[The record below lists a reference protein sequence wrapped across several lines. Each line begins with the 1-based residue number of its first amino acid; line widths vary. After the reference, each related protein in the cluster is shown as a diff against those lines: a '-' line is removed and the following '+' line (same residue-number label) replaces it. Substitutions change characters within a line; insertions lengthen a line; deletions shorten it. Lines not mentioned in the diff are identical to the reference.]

1 LKSRGVE
8 KSIDF
13 NFSTSRLLDSLEVN
27 VSVAKLLPFAKR
39 AGWRSLPV
47 FCLLATSCGLAT
59 AAQAPHVVNARMRTL
74 SASAGLASTFHS
86 IESGE
91 TGPAWIG
98 YAVPVVPGKHA
109 MCCNGSMGEF
119 AEGGCGRCRLESDH
133 GEEGG
138 HSVNSGDERRVKL
151 ESSPY
156 FLMLYRTAGGKV
168 LKIRSFSPECEPD
181 AAGLPLVWLADVRP
195 ADSVAWLSSFVKAAA
210 ARAEAEGDDDG
221 PGEDGGLS
229 NSALTA
235 IAFHADASAER
246 ALEGFVAAGQP
257 ERLRE
262 HAAFWLGVARGRQ
275 GYQVLSRLLR
285 DDPSERFRE
294 KAVFALHVSKE
305 PEAVDAIIGV
315 AHQDPSAQ
323 VRGQALFW
331 LAQKAGKR
339 AAATITEAIE
349 NDPETDVKKHAV
361 FALSQLPRDEGVPL
375 LIQVARTNGNAA
387 VRQQAMF
394 WLGQSQDPR
403 ALAFF
408 EQILSH

>member
-1 LKSRGVE
+1 M
-8 KSIDF
+8 
-13 NFSTSRLLDSLEVN
+13 
-27 VSVAKLLPFAKR
+27 SVTKLLSF
-39 AGWRSLPV
+39 PV
-47 FCLLATSCGLAT
+47 FCLLTTACCLAA
-59 AAQAPHVVNARMRTL
+59 AAQEPQVMNARMRTL
-74 SASAGLASTFHS
+74 SAGGGLASAFHS

-98 YAVPVVPGKHA
+98 YAVPVVPGNHA
-109 MCCNGSMGEF
+109 MCCNGSIGDFSE
-119 AEGGCGRCRLESDH
+119 EGCGRCRLESRQ

-138 HSVNSGDERRVKL
+138 LSVNPGGERRVKL

-156 FLMLYRTAGGKV
+156 FLVLYRVTAGKI
-168 LKIRSFSPECEPD
+168 LKIRSFSPECELD
-181 AAGLPLVWLADVRP
+181 AGGLPFIWLTDVLP
-195 ADSVAWLSSFVKAAA
+195 ADSVAWLSSFVKAGGG
-210 ARAEAEGDDDG
+210 RAEAEGDDEG
-221 PGEDGGLS
+221 PGEDGRLS

-235 IAFHADASAER
+235 IAFNADASAER
-246 ALEGFVAAGQP
+246 TLEDFVAVGQP

-275 GYQVLSRLLR
+275 GYEVLSRLLR
-285 DDPSERFRE
+285 DDQSERFRE
-294 KAVFALHVSKE
+294 KAVFALYVSKE
-305 PEAVDAIIGV
+305 PEAVDAIVGV
-315 AHQDPSAQ
+315 AHHDPSGH

-349 NDPETDVKKHAV
+349 NDPETDVKKHAI
-361 FALSQLPRDEGVPL
+361 FALSQLPKDEGVPL
-375 LIQVARTNGNAA
+375 LIQVARTNGNPA
-387 VRQQAMF
+387 VRKQAMF

>member
-1 LKSRGVE
+1 M
-8 KSIDF
+8 
-13 NFSTSRLLDSLEVN
+13 NMP
-27 VSVAKLLPFAKR
+27 KLLPFAKR

-59 AAQAPHVVNARMRTL
+59 AAQEPHVVNARMRTL
-74 SASAGLASTFHS
+74 SAAAGLASTFHS

-109 MCCNGSMGEF
+109 MCCNGSIGEF
-119 AEGGCGRCRLESDH
+119 SEDGCGRCRLESEH

-138 HSVNSGDERRVKL
+138 HTVNSGDERGVKL

-156 FLMLYRTAGGKV
+156 FLVLYRTAGGKV
-168 LKIRSFSPECEPD
+168 LKIRSFSPECELD

-195 ADSVAWLSSFVKAAA
+195 ADSVAWLSSFVKAAG
-210 ARAEAEGDDDG
+210 ARAEAEGDDG
-221 PGEDGGLS
+221 PGEDGYLS

-275 GYQVLSRLLR
+275 GYEALSRLLR
-285 DDPSERFRE
+285 DDQSERFRE
-294 KAVFALHVSKE
+294 KAVFALYVSEE
-305 PEAVDAIIGV
+305 PQAVDAIIGV
-315 AHQDPSAQ
+315 AHHDPSAH

-339 AAATITEAIE
+339 AAAAITEAIE

-387 VRQQAMF
+387 VRKQAMF